1 MSKYV
6 KPFILCA
13 LAAVITMMAEVALDL
28 LQPRL
33 MTVIVDRGVLGI
45 GNGGVGDLMLVMR
58 FGAIMIAMALAGA
71 VFGVLNNSFVNIAAQ
86 NSGNMIRK
94 DCFERIMQLSV
105 PQIDSMGTG
114 TLITRMTNDITRI
127 QALVSHFTR
136 GLVRTGMLTLGSL
149 FFMLEL
155 NTTFALLVLAC
166 VPFIVITLFL
176 CLRRVMPIL
185 EQIQLKLDDV
195 NDVMQEDLSGIRIIK
210 ACVREHYEKERF
222 GSSNAS
228 LIKLQLTS
236 LIIFAFMNPVMNLIM
251 NAATILILYSGSRQ
265 FATGDV
271 TPGVIMAAITYT
283 TQLLSGI
290 LSLNML
296 FQNIARG
303 IASWKRIGVLLGL
316 KSDMAQGED
325 DPSAEFSGSVEFC
338 DVCFSYPGSDS
349 EVLHDISFRIA
360 PGETIGI
367 MGATGSGKTTLA
379 HLIPRLY
386 DATRGSVLVG
396 GKDVREY
403 SLRDLRE
410 HVSIAFQKPQIF
422 SESIR
427 ENISW
432 GLDDASDEEI
442 RKAGYISRADEFIDD
457 MPQGYDSMLEES
469 GMNLS
474 GGQKQRIALARAVIR
489 NCDILILDDATSAL
503 DLSTEAEFY
512 ERIREARRDV
522 TRIIIAQRIASVSS
536 ADRLIIMDGGRIA
549 DMGTHSELMERCGI
563 YRDIYESQLGEE
575 AVDGRE

>member
-1 MSKYV
+1 MIKYV
-6 KPFILCA
+6 KPFILTA
-13 LAAVITMMAEVALDL
+13 LAAVLTMMAEVALDL

-45 GNGGVGDLMLVMR
+45 DNGGVGDLSLVMR
-58 FGAIMIAMALAGA
+58 FGAIMIVMALAGA

-166 VPFIVITLFL
+166 VPFIVITLYF

-185 EQIQLKLDDV
+185 EAIQLRLDDV
-195 NDVMQEDLSGIRIIK
+195 NDIMQEDLSGIRIIK
-210 ACVREHYEKERF
+210 ACVREHYEKARF
-222 GSSNAS
+222 GQSNAS

-236 LIIFAFMNPVMNLIM
+236 LVIFAFMNPMMNLIM
-251 NAATILILYSGSRQ
+251 NAATILILYSGSKQ
-265 FATGDV
+265 FAAGTV

-316 KSDMAQGED
+316 TGDMAQGED
-325 DPSAEFSGSVEFC
+325 TLEAFAGSVEFRN
-338 DVCFSYPGSDS
+338 VCFSYPGSES
-349 EVLHDISFRIA
+349 EVLHDISFEIA
-360 PGETIGI
+360 PGETVGI

-386 DATRGSVLVG
+386 DATGGEVLVG

-403 SLRDLRE
+403 SLRELRD
-410 HVSIAFQKPQIF
+410 HISIAFQKPQIF

-427 ENISW
+427 ENVSW
-432 GLDDASDEEI
+432 GMEDASDEDI
-442 RKAGYISRADEFIDD
+442 RRALYVSRSDEFVDE
-457 MPQGYDSMLEES
+457 MPLGYDSMLEER

-474 GGQKQRIALARAVIR
+474 GGQKQRIALARAVVR
-489 NCDILILDDATSAL
+489 NCSILILDDATSAL

-512 ERIREARRDV
+512 ERLEGTNPGI

-549 DMGTHSELMERCGI
+549 DMGTHSELMERCSI

-575 AVDGRE
+575 EANVR